1 MEGARQRRKTR
12 EENEMHGMAEYEVWR
27 QRPEELRRE
36 MAAIRL
42 QKTARMG
49 REGRFRL
56 MGDMRWELERY
67 AGLLMKRLG
76 NPR

>member
-1 MEGARQRRKTR
+1 
-12 EENEMHGMAEYEVWR
+12 MHGMAEYEAWR

-42 QKTARMG
+42 QKTARMA
-49 REGRFRL
+49 RVGRFRL
-56 MGDMRWELERY
+56 LGGTRWELERY
-67 AGLLMKRLG
+67 AGLLMKRIG

>member
-1 MEGARQRRKTR
+1 
-12 EENEMHGMAEYEVWR
+12 MHGMAEYEAWR

-36 MAAIRL
+36 AAAIRL
-42 QKTARMG
+42 QKTARTG
-49 REGRFRL
+49 REERFRL
-56 MGDMRWELERY
+56 MGDKRWELERY

>member
-1 MEGARQRRKTR
+1 
-12 EENEMHGMAEYEVWR
+12 MHGMAEYEAWR

-36 MAAIRL
+36 AAAIRL
-42 QKTARMG
+42 QKTARTG
-49 REGRFRL
+49 RECRFRL
-56 MGDMRWELERY
+56 MGDTRWELERY

>member
-1 MEGARQRRKTR
+1 
-12 EENEMHGMAEYEVWR
+12 MHGMAEYEVWR

-49 REGRFRL
+49 REGRFHL
-56 MGDMRWELERY
+56 MRDTRWELERY
-67 AGLLMKRLG
+67 AGLVMKRLG